1 MSFKH
6 RKLMAGS
13 TGLNNAIDPHRHY
26 FDDKVGLKEM
36 AAAVNVDVDSRMRV
50 SRRKGYT
57 NVLIAVG
64 AHSLFSVGQYALY
77 VAGNALTVMEKDYST
92 TPIRN
97 VSVGARMSYAN
108 TGDKVYYANGFE
120 TGYVSNRLS
129 YAWTAAA
136 YVGPQTN
143 KEFTAPPIGN
153 LLSLY
158 RGRMYVVRGSVAYY
172 SEPFA
177 YSWFNEAYNY
187 FALPGAATMF
197 HAVDDGFFVG
207 TADEIWYFG
216 GVTPNEIMPRRVADY
231 GVIAGTAAVVV
242 GRQLNEVVQSKN
254 VLFMATPKGVCM
266 GLDGGVFANLT
277 EQKLVIPSSTLG
289 AGGYLGDK
297 YIFTLEP

>member
-1 MSFKH
+1 
-6 RKLMAGS
+6 MAGS
-13 TGLNNAIDPHRHY
+13 TGLNNAVDPHRHY
-26 FDDKVGLKEM
+26 FDMTVGLKEM
-36 AAAVNVDVDSRMRV
+36 AAAVNIDIDSRMRV
-50 SRRKGYT
+50 SRRKGFT
-57 NVLIAVG
+57 QVNATTG
-64 AHSLFSVGQYALY
+64 AHSLFSAGSYAIF
-77 VAGNALTVMEKDYST
+77 VAGDALSILEKDYTS

-97 VSVGARMSYAN
+97 VTRWVRMSYAPAD
-108 TGDKVYYANGFE
+108 GKVYYANGFE
-120 TGYVSNRLS
+120 TGYILNKIS
-129 YAWTAAA
+129 YAWSALP

-158 RGRMYVVRGSVAYY
+158 RGRMYVVSGSVVYY

-177 YSWFNEAYNY
+177 YSWFNVAYNY
-187 FALPGAATMF
+187 FNLPAEATMF
-197 HAVDDGFFVG
+197 QPVDDGFFVG
-207 TADEIWYFG
+207 TADEVWFYS
-216 GVTPNEIMPRRVADY
+216 GVTPKEFSPRRVADY
-231 GVIAGTAAVVV
+231 GVIAGTAANVA

-254 VLFMATPKGVCM
+254 VVFMTTPKGVCM

>member
-1 MSFKH
+1 MAFKH
-6 RKLMAGS
+6 RKLMTGS

-26 FDDKVGLKEM
+26 FDDTVGLKEM
-36 AAAVNVDVDSRMRV
+36 AAAVNVDIDSRMRV

-57 NVLIAVG
+57 SVLTVTG
-64 AHSLFSVGQYALY
+64 AHSLFSVGQYALF
-77 VAGNALTVMEKDYST
+77 VAGDALTVMEKDYST
-92 TPIRN
+92 APIRN
-97 VSVGARMSYAN
+97 VSVGARMSYA
-108 TGDKVYYANGFE
+108 TDGMKVYYANGFE
-120 TGYVSNRLS
+120 TGYVSDRLS

-143 KEFTAPPIGN
+143 KEFTALPIGN
-153 LLSLY
+153 LLALY
-158 RGRMYVVRGSVAYY
+158 RGRMYVVRGSVVYF

-207 TADEIWYFG
+207 TADEIWFFS
-216 GVTPNEIMPRRVADY
+216 GVTPNEIAPRRVADY
-231 GVIAGTAAVVV
+231 GVIAGTVASVT
-242 GRQLNEVVQSKN
+242 GRQLNEVVQSKH
-254 VLFMATPKGVCM
+254 VVFMATPKGVCM
-266 GLDGGVFANLT
+266 GLDGGVFTNLT